1 MIVVIRSEQEEDVYR
16 IRDGLIETVVRS
28 DEPLPG
34 GGRFTGQIWLNHEG
48 TLLIRAEGE
57 GETFFYLWE
66 GQAPRLW
73 IQFDGILDAQQLDF
87 RRDHGIVYRTLE
99 EVQTIDLSGTVR
111 TLAKISD
118 PVRPG
123 FIVRL
128 VRWARMLSDG
138 RVVFMV
144 NDYWSNGLNQDAL
157 CISEGEGFRV
167 LTSTGDSI
175 PETGTTVAGLYSER
189 TSSTIRINGRDEIM
203 LQADTTINTNPG
215 SQRVFLLVEP
225 SGRVSQ
231 ILPRPDLRPSDA
243 EFVEIMFGS
252 FIWGDSGELYFQVLT
267 RERPPETAGNLFVWQ
282 DGSLFRIVGEGD
294 SVLPEREPGIGLVES
309 LGEPLVAAG
318 GEVFFRMDLVGDAQ
332 TGLYR
337 ALSGDH
343 SRQWIPR
350 VAVGDFGAVHYT
362 STLLVHNPGDRVV
375 TTNVTLLGAEPGVS
389 GQSLEIGPG
398 EVARLSYDSSDVFL
412 GWASVES
419 EGGPVQVY
427 ERLTM
432 TLNGVLGSEVTVPAV
447 RPLREGY
454 WIGDVDRD
462 SAVDTG
468 LAVVSTGRTSSEV
481 SVALLSSGLEV
492 EQTAALVL
500 QAGGVQAVLLSDL
513 FPSLSPGRHLL
524 RVSSGQPFS
533 AISLLLRGVD
543 ITSSPILGVN
553 RFLGVSGVIGR

>member
-1 MIVVIRSEQEEDVYR
+1 M
-16 IRDGLIETVVRS
+16 
-28 DEPLPG
+28 
-34 GGRFTGQIWLNHEG
+34 
-48 TLLIRAEGE
+48 LIRAEGE
-57 GETFFYLWE
+57 GETFFYLCE

-243 EFVEIMFGS
+243 EFVEIMF
-252 FIWGDSGELYFQVLT
+252 
-267 RERPPETAGNLFVWQ
+267 
-282 DGSLFRIVGEGD
+282 
-294 SVLPEREPGIGLVES
+294 
-309 LGEPLVAAG
+309 
-318 GEVFFRMDLVGDAQ
+318 
-332 TGLYR
+332 
-337 ALSGDH
+337 
-343 SRQWIPR
+343 
-350 VAVGDFGAVHYT
+350 
-362 STLLVHNPGDRVV
+362 
-375 TTNVTLLGAEPGVS
+375 
-389 GQSLEIGPG
+389 
-398 EVARLSYDSSDVFL
+398 
-412 GWASVES
+412 
-419 EGGPVQVY
+419 
-427 ERLTM
+427 
-432 TLNGVLGSEVTVPAV
+432 
-447 RPLREGY
+447 
-454 WIGDVDRD
+454 
-462 SAVDTG
+462 
-468 LAVVSTGRTSSEV
+468 
-481 SVALLSSGLEV
+481 
-492 EQTAALVL
+492 
-500 QAGGVQAVLLSDL
+500 
-513 FPSLSPGRHLL
+513 
-524 RVSSGQPFS
+524 
-533 AISLLLRGVD
+533 
-543 ITSSPILGVN
+543 
-553 RFLGVSGVIGR
+553 